1 MDLLLG
7 WLRLPIVLCVAVLRL
22 LSFCA
27 GIATFGGL
35 LMQRSESRFI
45 CFVVMP
51 LTSFACYVLASK
63 LSEQYQR
70 AMARRE
76 AGSGA
81 R

>member
-7 WLRLPIVLCVAVLRL
+7 WLRLPIGLCVAVLRL
-22 LSFCA
+22 LSFGA

-35 LMQRSESRFI
+35 LMQRSESRII

-51 LTSFACYVLASK
+51 LTTFACYVLAAK
-63 LSEQYQR
+63 LSERYRR
-70 AMARRE
+70 AMERQE

>member
-1 MDLLLG
+1 
-7 WLRLPIVLCVAVLRL
+7 
-22 LSFCA
+22 
-27 GIATFGGL
+27 
-35 LMQRSESRFI
+35 MQRSESRFI

>member
-1 MDLLLG
+1 MYLLLG

-51 LTSFACYVLASK
+51 ATSFVCYVLASK
-63 LSEQYQR
+63 LSERYRR
-70 AMARRE
+70 AIARLE
-76 AGSGA
+76 AGSDA

>member
-1 MDLLLG
+1 MHGHTILETQSPCKSGAALTV
-7 WLRLPIVLCVAVLRL
+7 LPG
-22 LSFCA
+22 A

-51 LTSFACYVLASK
+51 LTSFACYVLAAK
-63 LSEQYQR
+63 LSERYRR
-70 AMARRE
+70 ALERQE